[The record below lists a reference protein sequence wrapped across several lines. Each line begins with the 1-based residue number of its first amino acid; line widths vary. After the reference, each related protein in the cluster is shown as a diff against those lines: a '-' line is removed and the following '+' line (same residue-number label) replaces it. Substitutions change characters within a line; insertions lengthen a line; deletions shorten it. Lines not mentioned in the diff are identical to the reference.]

1 MTPASNQTTSKAV
14 RVLITNRKAR
24 HEYHIEDTW
33 EAGIVLHGT
42 EVKSLRQGG
51 GSLIDAF
58 IEIRAGEAWILNFHI
73 PPYDHG
79 NRSNV
84 ETKRPRKLLLSKHEI
99 NRLGGKASD
108 KGYTL
113 IPLRVYF
120 KGQLVKVEVAL
131 AKGKRDFDKRRD
143 IKERDIRRD
152 MDREMSRH

>member
-1 MTPASNQTTSKAV
+1 MTPSPNPNSPSV

-51 GSLIDAF
+51 GSLIDSY
-58 IEIRAGEAWILNFHI
+58 IEIREGEAWILNFHI
-73 PPYDHG
+73 PPYDFG
-79 NRSNV
+79 NRANV
-84 ETKRPRKLLLSKHEI
+84 DTKRSRKLLLSKREI
-99 NRLGGKASD
+99 NRLGGKATD

-131 AKGKRDFDKRRD
+131 AKGKRDYDKRRD

-152 MDREMSRH
+152 MDREMGRH